1 MLSRLTIFVLAQ
13 VHAAEFSF
21 PPWFSHGARSLIE
34 RILDPNPRTRITVMQ
49 IREDDWFK
57 KNYVPVRLYED
68 EDANLD
74 DVQAVFDDT
83 EEKYVKEQKEFIE
96 TGPSMMNA
104 FNLIALSQGL
114 NLAVLFDRRQDHV
127 KRQTRFISRSEAK
140 EILARIDAAAR
151 LMNFKVH
158 TRNFKMRLEELTP
171 GRTGQ
176 LSVAIEVFEVAP
188 AFYMVEVRKAFG
200 DILEYHKFYK
210 DLCCHLRGI
219 IWKSA
224 DKADDLENAQLMKA
238 EII

>member
-83 EEKYVKEQKEFIE
+83 EEKYVKEQKKFIE

-158 TRNFKMRLEELTP
+158 TRNFKMRLE
-171 GRTGQ
+171 
-176 LSVAIEVFEVAP
+176 
-188 AFYMVEVRKAFG
+188 
-200 DILEYHKFYK
+200 
-210 DLCCHLRGI
+210 
-219 IWKSA
+219 
-224 DKADDLENAQLMKA
+224 
-238 EII
+238 